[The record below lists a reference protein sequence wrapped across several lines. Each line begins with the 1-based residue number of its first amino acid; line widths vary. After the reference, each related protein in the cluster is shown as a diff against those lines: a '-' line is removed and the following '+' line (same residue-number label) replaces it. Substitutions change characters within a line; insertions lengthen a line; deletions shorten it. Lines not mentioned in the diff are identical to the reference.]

1 MPATVSLTT
10 GLGKREARPRSQ
22 RARTAVSEYN
32 SADKAAADFQV
43 LDANAANAV
52 HEANIAARDAAP
64 AANALA
70 TTRCITLKNPSTSTL
85 A

>member
-1 MPATVSLTT
+1 MLTTVSLTT

-52 HEANIAARDAAP
+52 HAANIAARDAAP
-64 AANALA
+64 NANALA
-70 TTRCITLKNPSTSTL
+70 TTRYIMLKNPSPGTL